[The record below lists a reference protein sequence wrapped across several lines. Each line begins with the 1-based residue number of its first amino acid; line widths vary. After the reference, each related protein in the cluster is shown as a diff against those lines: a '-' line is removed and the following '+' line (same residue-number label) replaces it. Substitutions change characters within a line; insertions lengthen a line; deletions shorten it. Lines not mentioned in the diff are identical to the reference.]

1 MSNLE
6 KYAPLA
12 ISAVALVLGLRN
24 KRDISTLT
32 VKSQKNLEVIKEG
45 FNAISSFQDKCWENF
60 DILKTDI
67 NQIATSTGFKG
78 TLGVNS

>member
-1 MSNLE
+1 MSNIE

-45 FNAISSFQDKCWENF
+45 FNSISAFQDKCWENF
-60 DILKTDI
+60 DIIKTDI

>member
-32 VKSQKNLEVIKEG
+32 AKSQKNFDAIKEG
-45 FNAISSFQDKCWENF
+45 FDSVISFQDKCWENF

>member
-1 MSNLE
+1 MSNIE

-24 KRDISTLT
+24 KRDISDLT
-32 VKSQKNLEVIKEG
+32 IKSQKNLEVIKE
-45 FNAISSFQDKCWENF
+45 SFDSIKVFQSKCWDNF
-60 DILKTDI
+60 DILKTDL

>member
-32 VKSQKNLEVIKEG
+32 VKSQKNFDTIKEG
-45 FNAISSFQDKCWENF
+45 FDSVISFQDKCWENF